1 MKHFKKLLFQNKLP
15 EFESKL
21 VMLYYKRSQ
30 KYFSLNYPYTEWIL
44 DFQRRLNTLNNANAN
59 YFIMNYICKFDI
71 PYEEEKRFFHLFQF
85 LSFLRSF
92 KFPHNNSYP
101 EVTIKNKK
109 YYFIKFSLTDFI
121 RFTNTSITADYQRK
135 TLLAYFKKLQ
145 TLDPIIDLLKNDQF
159 QSYVCFPF
167 VGCECKT
174 NNSWQIE
181 ILIHEELVDFN
192 YPYMLPDLFL
202 KPGSKN
208 DSRMKFQFIQALA
221 TNEKVKIFNLESLF
235 KKVSRNSKSTIQMKK
250 SIIQLLN
257 KLVEQNSIEPELK
270 TISKTNRIKTLDIQ
284 ELDISKIN
292 RTIHFIEFIEK
303 L

>member
-1 MKHFKKLLFQNKLP
+1 
-15 EFESKL
+15 
-21 VMLYYKRSQ
+21 
-30 KYFSLNYPYTEWIL
+30 
-44 DFQRRLNTLNNANAN
+44 
-59 YFIMNYICKFDI
+59 
-71 PYEEEKRFFHLFQF
+71 
-85 LSFLRSF
+85 
-92 KFPHNNSYP
+92 
-101 EVTIKNKK
+101 
-109 YYFIKFSLTDFI
+109 
-121 RFTNTSITADYQRK
+121 
-135 TLLAYFKKLQ
+135 
-145 TLDPIIDLLKNDQF
+145 
-159 QSYVCFPF
+159 
-167 VGCECKT
+167 
-174 NNSWQIE
+174 
-181 ILIHEELVDFN
+181 
-192 YPYMLPDLFL
+192 MLPDLFL